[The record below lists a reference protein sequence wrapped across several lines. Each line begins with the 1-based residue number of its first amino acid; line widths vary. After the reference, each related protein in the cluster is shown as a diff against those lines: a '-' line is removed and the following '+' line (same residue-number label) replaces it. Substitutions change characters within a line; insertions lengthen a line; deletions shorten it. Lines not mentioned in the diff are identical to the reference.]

1 MYEYVIYILLA
12 IIIVILAHVWYK
24 KITGMADETT
34 KIFSSASVM
43 NIVPSFRSASGT
55 VTTLSDKESI
65 AGSA

>member
-12 IIIVILAHVWYK
+12 IIIVILAHIWYK
-24 KITGMADETT
+24 KITGMADGTT
-34 KIFSSASVM
+34 PIFSSASVM
-43 NIVPSFRSASGT
+43 NIVPSFSASGT